1 MLQTYTMRNSLNK
14 KFKGKAFKFETH
26 HGGIVEG
33 IVETIIIGNG
43 LQLSTDKDSISD
55 YVKYEIIVRSEKK
68 NLYEFDRCWF
78 K

>member
-1 MLQTYTMRNSLNK
+1 MLQKIRMKKALNK
-14 KFKGKAFKFETH
+14 KFKGKSFKFETQY
-26 HGGIVEG
+26 GGIVEG
-33 IVETIIIGNG
+33 VVDTIIVGNG
-43 LQLSTDKDSISD
+43 LQLTSSKGKLSD